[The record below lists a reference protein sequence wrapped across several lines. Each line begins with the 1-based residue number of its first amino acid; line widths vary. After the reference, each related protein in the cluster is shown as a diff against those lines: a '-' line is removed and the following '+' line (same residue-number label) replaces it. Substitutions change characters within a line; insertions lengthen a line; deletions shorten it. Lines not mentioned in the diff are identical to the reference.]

1 MSTLRKIRVTAAIIL
16 LCAIFLP
23 LSECSRH
30 EHAQVPPAQKSLFQQ
45 LFPQDNDDFVYQYA
59 SGVVKFSTWQAG
71 GFALLALLW
80 PFAAL
85 ILDKKLR
92 GRRFVWILYLIELL
106 LCAGSVYWLYCFTA
120 MGRWLY
126 GAYVVCA
133 AMAVLA
139 VTTIIL
145 MVERVR
151 DGYVNRPL

>member
-1 MSTLRKIRVTAAIIL
+1 MSILRKIRVAAVVVS

-30 EHAQVPPAQKSLFQQ
+30 EHAQLPPARKSLFQQ
-45 LFPQDNDDFVYQYA
+45 VFPRDNDDFVYQYA

-80 PFAAL
+80 PVAAL

-92 GRRFVWILYLIELL
+92 ERRFVWILYLIELL

-133 AMAVLA
+133 AMGVLA
-139 VTTIIL
+139 VTTIML
-145 MVERVR
+145 MVEHVR
-151 DGYVNRPL
+151 ARRSNRSL

>member
-1 MSTLRKIRVTAAIIL
+1 M
-16 LCAIFLP
+16 
-23 LSECSRH
+23 
-30 EHAQVPPAQKSLFQQ
+30 
-45 LFPQDNDDFVYQYA
+45 
-59 SGVVKFSTWQAG
+59 
-71 GFALLALLW
+71 LALLW